1 MQDEKKALLEIV
13 NALKDKKG
21 EDIEV
26 IDIRDIATFS
36 DFFVIASADNANQL
50 RALQQNVEEVMYK
63 EEHMSPKQVEG
74 NKASTWILIDFGDIV
89 VHLFSEEDRLFY
101 DLEKVWKDGKVINP
115 EEL

>member
-26 IDIRDIATFS
+26 IDIREIAAFS

-63 EEHMSPKQVEG
+63 EEHMNPKQVEG

-89 VHLFSEEDRLFY
+89 IHLFSEEDRLFY
-101 DLEKVWKDGKVINP
+101 DLEKVWKDGKVVNP
-115 EEL
+115 EDL

>member
-1 MQDEKKALLEIV
+1 MIDEKKALIEIV

-26 IDIRDIATFS
+26 IDIRDISSFS

-50 RALQQNVEEVMYK
+50 RALQMNVEEVMHK
-63 EEHMSPKQVEG
+63 EEHMNPKQVEG

-101 DLEKVWKDGKVINP
+101 DLEKVWKDGKVIDPSN
-115 EEL
+115 L